1 MFHWKNCW
9 LRISVL
15 GFIAF
20 LSVSWSCLAGVF
32 VWFLGLRRGWASF
45 PGSPG
50 RSLVQLLHSHL
61 LSIYARQD
69 AFIRICRCNQS
80 SPYCSHCYSGNPAD
94 FGAFLLVKT
103 SMYLTFS
110 LVLLVSAP
118 PLFILLWISKL
129 KDLALHCGFRD
140 TNLRTTCV
148 LAPPLTQ
155 YLFHHSQH
163 PPLHSGNPLGLS
175 KEKHS
180 QIILSPTHA
189 NHLPLLSE
197 LPVHLSSTHR
207 CTNLLINLV
216 FTQISLSRVCSWV
229 RFVSQPGFRR
239 DSRWS
244 LCEDITKPRVRSID
258 PCNKF

>member
-163 PPLHSGNPLGLS
+163 PPLHSGNPLGFS
-175 KEKHS
+175 KKIHS
-180 QIILSPTHA
+180 
-189 NHLPLLSE
+189 
-197 LPVHLSSTHR
+197 SSLGQTQSYLFTWIHSLAHH
-207 CTNLLINLV
+207 CTNLLNKPCLHSNFHKSRMLLSPICESARL
-216 FTQISLSRVCSWV
+216 SLW
-229 RFVSQPGFRR
+229 
-239 DSRWS
+239 
-244 LCEDITKPRVRSID
+244 
-258 PCNKF
+258 